1 MKRNE
6 AREEVMKAL
15 YEIEISGNAPEFT
28 LANLKEQVDDDA
40 SFAYIRS
47 MITGILDRT
56 ETLNERIG
64 RYSKE
69 WGEWD
74 RLAIID
80 RIILRLSTYE
90 ILYREDI
97 PNVVSVNEAVNMAKK
112 YSTEASG
119 SFVNG
124 ILARILKETQNQE
137 EA

>member
-15 YEIEISGNAPEFT
+15 YELEISENAPEFT
-28 LANLKEQVDDDA
+28 LANLKEQVTDE
-40 SFAYIRS
+40 SAYIFIRD
-47 MITGILDRT
+47 MVRGILDKA
-56 ETLNERIG
+56 EILDERIG

-69 WGEWD
+69 WGEWE

-112 YSTEASG
+112 YSTESSG

-124 ILARILKETQNQE
+124 ILAKILKEQQTRE